1 MTQNPPGTPPVLITP
16 ADTTASGTN
25 PPGTNPPAPGTS
37 TLTFDGTLTLEIAGQ
52 KYTLTGTLGNNVIVE
67 YHAAFDDSISLGPIS
82 GIAGQIATTFGFPG
96 FDTEITGALDDLN
109 KVPLV
114 GAAVNAV
121 LTASARITD
130 LEINTLTGSYGIG
143 LALDFST
150 SNPSPSLFGVTLVAL
165 GFKVT
170 RVKTAAPPQQP

>member
-16 ADTTASGTN
+16 ADVTGSGTN
-25 PPGTNPPAPGTS
+25 PPGSGGS
-37 TLTFDGTLTLEIAGQ
+37 TLTFDGSLTLEIGGQ
-52 KYTLTGTLGNNVIVE
+52 KYMLTGTLGDHVIVE

-114 GAAVNAV
+114 GAAVDAV

-143 LALDFST
+143 VALDFST
-150 SNPSPSLFGVTLVAL
+150 SNPSPSLFGVTLIAL

-170 RVKTAAPPQQP
+170 RVKTAATPQP

>member
-1 MTQNPPGTPPVLITP
+1 VTENPPGTPPVLITP
-16 ADTTASGTN
+16 ADVTGSGTT
-25 PPGTNPPAPGTS
+25 PPGSGGS
-37 TLTFDGTLTLEIAGQ
+37 TLTFDGSLTLEIGGQ
-52 KYTLTGTLGNNVIVE
+52 KYMLTGTLGDHVIVE
-67 YHAAFDDSISLGPIS
+67 YHAAFDDSISLGPIA

-114 GAAVNAV
+114 GAAVDAV

-143 LALDFST
+143 VALDFST

-170 RVKTAAPPQQP
+170 KVKTAATP

>member
-16 ADTTASGTN
+16 ASTPAQGTSGTSS
-25 PPGTNPPAPGTS
+25 AGTS
-37 TLTFDGTLTLEIAGQ
+37 SSLTIEGTLTLEIADQ
-52 KYTLTGTLGNNVIVE
+52 KYTLTGTLGDHVIVE
-67 YHAAFDDSISLGPIS
+67 YHAAFDDSISLGPVS
-82 GIAGQIATTFGFPG
+82 RFAGQVATAFGFPG
-96 FDTEITGALDDLN
+96 FATEITGALNELN
-109 KVPLV
+109 KVPLA
-114 GAAVNAV
+114 GAAAGAV

-150 SNPSPSLFGVTLVAL
+150 SNPSPSLFGVSLVAL

-170 RVKTAAPPQQP
+170 KVKTADTPKS